1 MAKRLLLTLA
11 LALLPCLSMA
21 QVMAVADFHLD
32 AADQTANAAATM
44 VYDQNGEVC
53 ALIRIQTTQKG
64 FVFDVGS
71 MGVTKVDENHVGEV
85 WAYLPHGVK
94 RITIRHQQLG
104 TLQDYYFPIAIE
116 KARTYVM
123 QLTTGKVTTVVE
135 QAVSQQ
141 FVSISVEPK
150 TALVTLDGQPL
161 QLTDGAAAK
170 MMPFGVY
177 DYRVDCKMY
186 HPQMGKLT
194 VNDPDNTVTL
204 AVTLKPAYG
213 WIDVTSSTADG
224 GDVYIDD
231 ERVGTAPYHSG
242 PIASGSH
249 SLRIVKALYNAYSTT
264 VTVTD
269 GQHSRLSPALTANYA
284 RLSWSVAGNAEI
296 WINGSKAGAGLVTGN
311 YATGS
316 YRIETRKANHR
327 SASQTI
333 DVNPGMSGQTITL
346 QEPTPITGTLLV
358 NSTPVGAS
366 ITLDGQPVGQ
376 TPRQITQLLVGTH
389 SVKLTKPGYA
399 DYVATVTLEEGK
411 TANLTATLQNVV
423 QVSIICNVPTAKIYC
438 DGTYLGTGSG
448 TYPLSMGSHT
458 LIATADNY
466 KDYSAP
472 IQVTSATTSHI
483 INLQPKSNDRTITVG
498 GVTFK
503 MVYVEGGTFTMG
515 ATSEQ
520 GDEAHSDE
528 KPTHSVSL
536 SSYYI
541 GETEVTQALWHA
553 VMGSEPTYNGG
564 WEDQYGRGSNY
575 PAYRVS
581 YEDCQ
586 AFIRKLN
593 NLTAK
598 IFRLPTEAEWEYA
611 ARGGNK
617 SRGYKYSGS
626 NTLSDVAWNYDNSG
640 NKTHPV
646 KIKSPNELG
655 LYDMSGNVWEWCQ
668 DWYDDYS
675 SSSQTNPK
683 GPSTGS
689 NRVYR
694 GGGWLVSA
702 RNCRVSL
709 RGSGSP
715 SSRYYYIGLRLVMEP

>member
-135 QAVSQQ
+135 QAVTQQ
-141 FVSISVEPK
+141 YVVFQVTPK
-150 TALVTLDGQPL
+150 DALVTLDGQTL
-161 QLTDGAAAK
+161 AVTDGTAQAYK
-170 MMPFGVY
+170 DFGTY
-177 DYRVDCKMY
+177 DYRVECYKY
-186 HPQMGKLT
+186 HPEAGHIT
-194 VNDPDNTVTL
+194 VDDPDNKVKK
-204 AVTLKPAYG
+204 VVSLKPAYG
-213 WIDVTSSTADG
+213 YIAVEGSSAQGAQLYVDKAQQGTLPLQAIEATSGQHA
-224 GDVYIDD
+224 V
-231 ERVGTAPYHSG
+231 
-242 PIASGSH
+242 
-249 SLRIVKALYNAYSTT
+249 SLVKPLYKTFETT
-264 VTVTD
+264 VTVRD
-269 GQHSRLSPALTANYA
+269 GETTRLSPTLQPDFAQLTLA
-284 RLSWSVAGNAEI
+284 AGDNVEI
-296 WINGSKAGAGLVTGN
+296 WVNGERRGTSRLTDN
-311 YATGS
+311 FATGS
-316 YRIETRKANHR
+316 YLVETKLSHHR
-327 SASQTI
+327 TASQSYRV
-333 DVNPGMSGQTITL
+333 DPSMNGQTL
-346 QEPTPITGTLLV
+346 QLPTPTPITGTLDIT
-358 NSTPVGAS
+358 STPALAS
-366 ITLDGQPVGQ
+366 IAIDGVNRGE
-376 TPRQITQLLVGTH
+376 TPMKIRNLLEGTH
-389 SVKLTKPGYA
+389 
-399 DYVATVTLEEGK
+399 TVTLTLEGYG
-411 TANLTATLQNVV
+411 TETREVTIQESQSATLTVTLQNGRPITISTHQSGAHIFVDNV
-423 QVSIICNVPTAKIYC
+423 DMGISPFSGTLTYGQHTLHATLNGQQSASKTITVSQ
-438 DGTYLGTGSG
+438 GSG
-448 TYPLSMGSHT
+448 ALPSVVLSFANGQ
-458 LIATADNY
+458 N
-466 KDYSAP
+466 
-472 IQVTSATTSHI
+472 
-483 INLQPKSNDRTITVG
+483 ITVG

-515 ATSEQ
+515 ATSNQ
-520 GDEAHSDE
+520 GSKYDSNE
-528 KPTHSVSL
+528 KPTHSVTL

-541 GETEVTQALWHA
+541 GETEVTQALWWA
-553 VMGSEPTYNGG
+553 VMGSNP
-564 WEDQYGRGSNY
+564 SNWKGNNL
-575 PAYRVS
+575 PVEQIS
-581 YEDCQ
+581 YDDCQ
-586 AFIRKLN
+586 KFIRKLN
-593 NLTAK
+593 RLTGRT
-598 IFRLPTEAEWEYA
+598 FRLPTEAEWEYA